1 MLVWNISTVTK
12 EGNSYLPRS
21 VSIVTCGMVIP
32 IPCYGWPP
40 CHQRARTPKMF
51 ARKVKKCALNCKARF
66 GPLHFL
72 FSEYIWTGFCCF
84 LCQGYSEP
92 QLQHLSTV
100 FFQLHG
106 RLSTKDT
113 NIYVRQKV
121 TKGQIE
127 VQHSLLN
134 CQPVPNRLCQ
144 MQRSIILQYCQ
155 LSPAFVQD
163 IHRQWVEAKGKEKQL
178 MY

>member
-1 MLVWNISTVTK
+1 MLVWNTSTVTK

-21 VSIVTCGMVIP
+21 VSIITCSMVTPV
-32 IPCYGWPP
+32 PCYDWPL

-51 ARKVKKCALNCKARF
+51 ARTVKKCALNCKARSS
-66 GPLHFL
+66 LVHFL
-72 FSEYIWTGFCCF
+72 FSEYIWSGFCSF

-100 FFQLHG
+100 FLQLHG
-106 RLSTKDT
+106 RFSTKDT
-113 NIYVRQKV
+113 NTYIRQKV
-121 TKGQIE
+121 IKGQIE
-127 VQHSLLN
+127 VQDSFLK
-134 CQPVPNRLCQ
+134 CQSVPNRLCQ
-144 MQRSIILQYCQ
+144 LQRSIILQYCQ

-163 IHRQWVEAKGKEKQL
+163 IQQQWVEAKGKEKQL